1 MGLMLG
7 GVASGLFGLYVN
19 GVLPAGGLLTEREG
33 DEGGRSHSEVTQ
45 AHCHAVWNKELEYR
59 GDVTV

>member
-7 GVASGLFGLYVN
+7 GVTSGLFGLYVN
-19 GVLPAGGLLTEREG
+19 GVLPVGGLLTEREG
-33 DEGGRSHSEVTQ
+33 NEGGRSHSKVTQ
-45 AHCHAVWNKELEYR
+45 AHYHVWNKELEYR